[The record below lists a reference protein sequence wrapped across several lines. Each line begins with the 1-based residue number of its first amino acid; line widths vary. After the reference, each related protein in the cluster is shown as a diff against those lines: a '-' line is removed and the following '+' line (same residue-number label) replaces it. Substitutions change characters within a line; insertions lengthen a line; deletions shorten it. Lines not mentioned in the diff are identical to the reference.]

1 MPIRSLPLAL
11 AALATLALAAPG
23 TRAQTDSA
31 SASPDTAR
39 APTPDSLAARF
50 LHDFATATPDEF
62 DRIDPDADSRTVMH
76 DAVKRK
82 HARTGNIGR
91 VVWRDE
97 HHAVLLLTG
106 TVKADNGGDETN
118 IVRHFSGLYDAR
130 EQGGGWSIVAQ
141 LPIDTLNH
149 IHAQTLHVDLTPGR
163 GMSVVDTLGV
173 EIGSPYGLAMRLNND
188 VQLSR
193 LRLDGDSTA
202 WAFGGGV
209 LWLQAAPRQR
219 AQLVLEYKLRD
230 ASAPPPDTTGKAND
244 SLPTFGAFH
253 NTDAWHPLF
262 GYNSANDMGDFS
274 ITVHVPAAYRLTT
287 TLPQTDSVSNGV
299 RTVVGKSNYPAWLLS
314 LIYDRDWRVQSSDV
328 DGVRFE
334 TFTEPAYHFSHDTL
348 AAALRRIDHIL
359 GGRFGGPTPPYI
371 ALVEDR
377 AIGPRGFAVRMTDAV
392 ISGSKAERLEE
403 LGIQGPGTA
412 FAHEVSHGWTMNAT
426 GPAANMLREGWATF
440 AESVVLRA
448 RYGAAVERDYMNR
461 LRNGYMLGSEGRR
474 SILGDPD
481 NGSVHYS
488 KGSWIFHMLNSL
500 LGDSAFDRGVRD
512 YVQRQTDAKPAGY
525 EEFIASMSK
534 AAGHDMTSF
543 TLPWLTQKIIPN
555 VVAKIEAHRVIISQ
569 TQDTPPFDL
578 PLEIAI
584 TTSAGAR
591 LHRTLHLTQRADTLT
606 LPSGVKAT
614 AVHVDPNHT
623 LLLQRHW
630 GETVRFELPASKA
643 KDAKTV
649 ALVGDFSLDA
659 VPATRV
665 GSTWVVTLPL
675 TEGRYVWSWQLDGKP
690 KAPGQGGDPGSDGVP
705 SLTGIRL
712 VKPLKLLSGAYPK

>member
-1 MPIRSLPLAL
+1 MPIRTLPVAL
-11 AALATLALAAPG
+11 ASLATLALSAPHA
-23 TRAQTDSA
+23 RAQTDA
-31 SASPDTAR
+31 AHAAPDTTR

-50 LHDFATATPDEF
+50 LHDFATGTPDEF
-62 DRIDPDADSRTVMH
+62 DRVDPDPDSRTVMH
-76 DAVKRK
+76 GAVKRK
-82 HARTGNIGR
+82 QTRTGDVGR
-91 VVWRDE
+91 VVWRDG

-106 TVKADNGGDETN
+106 TVKADNGGDEAN
-118 IVRHFSGLYDAR
+118 IVRHFSGLYDAQ
-130 EQGGGWSIVAQ
+130 EDAGGWRIVAQ

-149 IHAQTLHVDLTPGR
+149 IHAQTLHVDLTPWR
-163 GMSVVDTLGV
+163 GMTVVDTLGV
-173 EIGSPYGLAMRLNND
+173 EVGSPYGLAMRLNND
-188 VQLSR
+188 VKLSR
-193 LRLDGDSTA
+193 VRLDGDSTA

-209 LWLQAAPRQR
+209 LWLEASPRAHGQV
-219 AQLVLEYKLRD
+219 VLEYTLRD
-230 ASAPPPDTTGKAND
+230 ASAPAPDSTGKTTD
-244 SLPTFGAFH
+244 TLPTFGAFH
-253 NTDAWHPLF
+253 NTDDWHPLF
-262 GYNSANDMGDFS
+262 GYNSANDMGDFA
-274 ITVHVPAAYRLTT
+274 ITVQVPAAYRLTT
-287 TLPQTDSVSNGV
+287 TLPQTESVSNGV
-299 RTVVGKSNYPAWLLS
+299 RTIVAKSNYPAWLLS
-314 LIYDRDWRVQSSDV
+314 LIYDKDWRPQASDV

-334 TFTEPAYHFSHDTL
+334 TFTEPAYHFSHDSL

-412 FAHEVSHGWTMNAT
+412 FAHEISHGWTMNAT

-440 AESVVLRA
+440 AESAVLRA

-461 LRNGYMLGSEGRR
+461 LRNGYVLGSEGRR

-500 LGDSAFDRGVRD
+500 LGDSAFDRGIRD

-534 AAGHDMTSF
+534 FAGHDMTSF
-543 TLPWLTQKIIPN
+543 TMPWLTQKIIPN
-555 VVAKIEAHRVIISQ
+555 VVAKIEAHRVIITQ

-584 TTSAGAR
+584 NTSSGTT
-591 LHRTLHLTQRADTLT
+591 LHRTLHLTQREDTLA

-614 AVHVDPNHT
+614 AVHVDPSHK

-630 GETVRFELPASKA
+630 GETVRFAIPVSKA

-659 VPATRV
+659 VPATRE
-665 GSTWVVTLPL
+665 GNAWVVTLPL

-690 KAPGQGGDPGSDGVP
+690 KAPGQGGDPGSDGDP
-705 SLTGIRL
+705 KLTGIRL
-712 VKPLKLLSGAYPK
+712 VKPLHLLTGGYPK

>member
-1 MPIRSLPLAL
+1 
-11 AALATLALAAPG
+11 
-23 TRAQTDSA
+23 
-31 SASPDTAR
+31 
-39 APTPDSLAARF
+39 
-50 LHDFATATPDEF
+50 
-62 DRIDPDADSRTVMH
+62 
-76 DAVKRK
+76 
-82 HARTGNIGR
+82 
-91 VVWRDE
+91 
-97 HHAVLLLTG
+97 VLLLTG

-118 IVRHFSGLYDAR
+118 IVRHFSGLYSAEKKNGD
-130 EQGGGWSIVAQ
+130 WSIASQ

-149 IHAQTLHVDLTPGR
+149 IHAQALRVDLTPGR
-163 GMSVVDTLGV
+163 GMSVVDTLAV

-188 VQLSR
+188 VKLTR

-209 LWLQAAPRQR
+209 LWLETPPREH
-219 AQLVLEYKLRD
+219 AQLVLEYTLRD
-230 ASAPPPDTTGKAND
+230 ASVTPDSSGKASD
-244 SLPTFGAFH
+244 TLPTFGAFH

-274 ITVHVPAAYRLTT
+274 ITVRVPAVYQLTT
-287 TLPQTDSVSNGV
+287 TLPQTDTVSNGV
-299 RTVVGKSNYPAWLLS
+299 RIVTAKSNYPAWLLS
-314 LIYDRDWRVQSSDV
+314 LIYDKDWHVVSSDV

-348 AAALRRIDHIL
+348 AAALRRIDKIL

-412 FAHEVSHGWTMNAT
+412 FAHEISHGWTMNAT

-440 AESVVLRA
+440 AESAVLRA
-448 RYGAAVERDYMNR
+448 RYGTAVERDYMNR

-488 KGSWIFHMLNSL
+488 KGAWIFHMLNSL
-500 LGDSAFDRGVRD
+500 LGDSAFDRGIRS

-525 EEFIASMSK
+525 EEFIASMSA

-543 TLPWLTQKIIPN
+543 VMPWLTQKIIPN
-555 VVAKIEAHRVIISQ
+555 VQSKIEAHRVIITQ

-584 TTSAGAR
+584 TTSKGST
-591 LHRTLHLTQRADTLT
+591 LHRTLHLTQREDTLK
-606 LPSGVKAT
+606 LASGVTAT
-614 AVHVDPNHT
+614 AVHVDPNHK
-623 LLLQRHW
+623 LLLWRHW
-630 GETVRFELPASKA
+630 GETVRFALPVTRA

-665 GSTWVVTLPL
+665 GDSWVVTLPL

-690 KAPGQGGDPGSDGVP
+690 KAPGQGGDPGSDGDP
-705 SLTGIRL
+705 KLTGIRL
-712 VKPLKLLSGAYPK
+712 VKPLKLLTGGYPK